1 MREKREKLA
10 GKPAGKSAGKSAGKP
25 AGKSAEKSAEKRREG
40 RKRPENRNLCFLL
53 CFFAVYVFLCAM
65 PGERVCAAEI
75 SESDNSLQEESQQKI
90 LEQFDFQELDEKLQE
105 MFPEQKIE
113 FGDVVEKLM
122 SGDLMESGRT
132 FLKFLSDQIFYEFRQ
147 NRENAVYLLLIA
159 IVAAVFSNFS
169 SAFQNRQASEI
180 SFYVLYMLM
189 ITLCLQAFRLAM
201 SGVEEQLSLLL
212 EFMKILCPSY
222 FLAVAIASGSTSSL
236 FFYNI
241 VLFLIYIAEVLILNF
256 LIPVI
261 NVYIMIQVL
270 GNLTGENLLSQFSEL
285 IQKIVEWSLKTLIA
299 CVIGLNVVQ
308 GLLGPAVDTLK
319 RSLLTK
325 TAEAIPGI
333 GNAIGGV
340 TDIVLGTAVLI
351 KNGIGMA
358 GAVVALAICAV
369 PILQML
375 LLAFLYKAV
384 AAVVQPISDKRITS
398 CIGSV
403 SEGYE
408 LLVKVIVTTGVLFLL
423 TIAVVAASTNT
434 V

>member
-10 GKPAGKSAGKSAGKP
+10 GKPA
-25 AGKSAEKSAEKRREG
+25 EKRREG
-40 RKRPENRNLCFLL
+40 RKRPESRNLCFLL
-53 CFFAVYVFLCAM
+53 CFLAAYVFLCAM
-65 PGERVCAAEI
+65 PGERVYAAEI